1 MEFRNRLLKQYIAEN
16 IFRLIDMAQ
25 LVGGGLPGRPIEVAD
40 IEQIHER
47 LYAAAA

>member
-1 MEFRNRLLKQYIAEN
+1 
-16 IFRLIDMAQ
+16 MAQ